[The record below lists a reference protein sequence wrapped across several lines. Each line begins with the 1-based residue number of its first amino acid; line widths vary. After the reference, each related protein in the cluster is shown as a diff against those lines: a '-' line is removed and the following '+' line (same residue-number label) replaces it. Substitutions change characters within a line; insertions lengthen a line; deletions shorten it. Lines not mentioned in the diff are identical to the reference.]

1 MATARFRRSVFA
13 VPALIAVTALVACGS
28 DNNTEVVEEVIET
41 ATETTSEAAT
51 DNTAADAPAGEV
63 ELAAAP
69 TENLAEGDVITVDL
83 AGLDPSYGYYVGIC
97 STERPDGSPA
107 PICTGDRS
115 GDTQAWLA
123 ENGTVQIPDNG
134 EVSLDLTAVPTA
146 EGEDIDCRTQQ
157 CVLKVFGDHSEGF
170 EDVVEVPVTFAA

>member
-13 VPALIAVTALVACGS
+13 VPAIIAATALVACGS
-28 DNNTEVVEEVIET
+28 DSNNEVIEEVIET
-41 ATETTSEAAT
+41 TTETTETSTE
-51 DNTAADAPAGEV
+51 DTAAEAPAGEV
-63 ELAAAP
+63 ELSAAP
-69 TENLAEGDVITVDL
+69 TENLSEGDLITVDL
-83 AGLDPSYGYYVGIC
+83 AGLVPSYGYYVGIC
-97 STERPDGSPA
+97 STERPEGSPA

-115 GDTQAWLA
+115 GETQAWLA

-134 EVSLDLTAVPTA
+134 QVTLDLTAVPTA

-157 CVLKVFGDHSEGF
+157 CVLKVFGDHTEGF